1 MIRIADIRIPLDYNM
16 ELLKGIAEQ
25 TLEIDPARIVKL
37 EIASLSVNSK
47 DKEDIHFVAAIT
59 VSITG
64 DENEVIFRRK
74 TKSITREIRI
84 EYSIDYR
91 KTCECTNGNSEPGE
105 CTNENKNSVE
115 YTNDIEESGKCTNE
129 NSNPVKHANN
139 GSLTNKQ
146 LNSRPIVVGC
156 GPAGLFAALI
166 LAQAGTR
173 PILIERGQDIDRRRT
188 SVNNFWNTGELD
200 TNSNVQFGEGGAGAF
215 SDGKLKT
222 GKKDPRKMMILETLV
237 EAGAPPEI
245 MFLSKPHIGTDR
257 LNSTV
262 KWIRNK
268 IISLGGEVRF
278 STILTRIIHSEGRVK
293 GVGFVKN
300 GNYDEISCEN
310 VILAIGNSARD
321 TIEALFADGVLME
334 QKAMAIG
341 LRIEHPQELIDRI
354 KYGKF
359 AGHLSLSGLQ
369 PNLGVRNPNLSVT
382 QPNLGAADYKM
393 VVHLPSGR
401 GVYTFCMCPGGNVV
415 AAASEENAIVT
426 NGMSEYAR
434 DGKNSNS
441 AILVTID
448 KNDLQNIHP
457 ENNGKVNLQKLHTQ
471 RTDKYNLQNT
481 HPFTIGE
488 NILQSTNPLA
498 GINFQRRIESQ
509 AYAVGG
515 GGYKAPVQRLED
527 FLLHRSSIG
536 FGDVLPTY
544 TPGTCFA
551 QVDSY
556 LPDYVSEAIRQA
568 IKEMDEWMPGFA
580 FPDALLTGPET
591 RSSSPVRILRGANCQ
606 ALGISGM
613 FPCGEGAGYAGGI
626 ISAAVDGV
634 ICAEKILA
642 GE

>member
-1 MIRIADIRIPLDYNM
+1 MIRISDIRIPLDYNV
-16 ELLKGIAEQ
+16 ELLKGIAAQ
-25 TLEIDPARIVKL
+25 TLEIDPVRIIRL

-47 DKEDIHFVAAIT
+47 DKEDIHFIVAIT
-59 VSITG
+59 VCISG

-84 EYSIDYR
+84 EYSKPLIH
-91 KTCECTNGNSEPGE
+91 T
-105 CTNENKNSVE
+105 
-115 YTNDIEESGKCTNE
+115 
-129 NSNPVKHANN
+129 NN

-146 LNSRPIVVGC
+146 FRSRPIVVGC

-166 LAQAGTR
+166 LAQAGTK
-173 PILIERGQDIDRRRT
+173 PVLLERGQDIDRRRI

-257 LNSTV
+257 LGSTV

-278 STILTRIIHSEGRVK
+278 STILTRIIHSDGRVK
-293 GVGFVKN
+293 GVGFFNN

-321 TIEALFADGVLME
+321 TIEALFADGVFME
-334 QKAMAIG
+334 PKPMAIG
-341 LRIEHPQELIDRI
+341 LRIEHPQELINRI

-359 AGHLSLSGLQ
+359 VSRLSLSGLQ
-369 PNLGVRNPNLSVT
+369 PNLGVQNQNLSVPQPNLGVQNPNLSVP

-401 GVYTFCMCPGGNVV
+401 GVYTFCMCPGGYVV

-434 DGKNSNS
+434 NGKNSNS
-441 AILVTID
+441 AILVTIGGD
-448 KNDLQNIHP
+448 I
-457 ENNGKVNLQKLHTQ
+457 
-471 RTDKYNLQNT
+471 
-481 HPFTIGE
+481 I
-488 NILQSTNPLA
+488 QSTNPLA
-498 GINFQRRIESQ
+498 GINFQRGIESQ
-509 AYAVGG
+509 AYKVGG

-527 FLLHRSSIG
+527 FLLNRNSAA

-556 LPDYVSEAIRQA
+556 LPEYVSESIRQA

-606 ALGISGM
+606 ALGISGL
-613 FPCGEGAGYAGGI
+613 FPCGEGAGYSGGI

-634 ICAEKILA
+634 ICAEKILT
-642 GE
+642 EE